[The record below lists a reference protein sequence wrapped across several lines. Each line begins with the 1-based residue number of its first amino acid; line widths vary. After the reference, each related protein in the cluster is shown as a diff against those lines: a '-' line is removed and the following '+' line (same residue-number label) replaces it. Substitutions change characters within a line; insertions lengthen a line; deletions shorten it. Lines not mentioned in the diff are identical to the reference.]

1 MQCDEGRQQKVLRR
15 YERPARRDE
24 NKSGGLR
31 GRLSP
36 KEQLLLQ
43 FQLRLLLLLEVN
55 KRDELH
61 RSKICSRRNRH
72 KQHRFM

>member
-1 MQCDEGRQQKVLRR
+1 MQCDEGLQQKVLRR
-15 YERPARRDE
+15 CERLARRDE

-43 FQLRLLLLLEVN
+43 
-55 KRDELH
+55 
-61 RSKICSRRNRH
+61 
-72 KQHRFM
+72 M